1 MFALKGLR
9 LQRKLEADKHV
20 KDKDKK
26 KKRNK
31 IISFGGQVKKREMW
45 KPGEEL
51 SRLGWGLICCF

>member
-26 KKRNK
+26 
-31 IISFGGQVKKREMW
+31 REQNHFVW
-45 KPGEEL
+45 WTGEEE
-51 SRLGWGLICCF
+51 RNVETR

>member
-26 KKRNK
+26 KKKEQNH
-31 IISFGGQVKKREMW
+31 FVW
-45 KPGEEL
+45 WTGEEE
-51 SRLGWGLICCF
+51 RNVETR